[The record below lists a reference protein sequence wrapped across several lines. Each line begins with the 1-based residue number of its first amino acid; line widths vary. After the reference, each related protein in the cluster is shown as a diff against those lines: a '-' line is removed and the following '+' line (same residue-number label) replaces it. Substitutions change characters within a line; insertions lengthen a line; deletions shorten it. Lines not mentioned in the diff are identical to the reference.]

1 MPGTTRLF
9 GEPVPRSASAAPA
22 ADPPAAR
29 WPRPLLAVAV
39 VTALTAL
46 VVTVLALVDHT
57 QVTGV
62 DRWLK
67 PWKFSVSIAVY
78 VLTLSWM
85 SRLVHRHRRTVL
97 ALAGIGAVAMVL
109 ELAVIVGQAARG
121 RASHFN
127 NQTPLDSALFGIM
140 GMTIVLVWA
149 VTFVLALVVLRERI
163 AGPGLATGLHW
174 GLAVLLV
181 GMLEAALMV
190 EPLNR
195 WAEARAGGPP
205 SVADGSHT
213 IGALDGGPGLP
224 VLGWSTVAGDLRIGH
239 FIGLH
244 ALQLLPLLGWL
255 LDRSAR
261 WTDRQRRRL
270 VRIVGVGYLGVV
282 VLLTW
287 QALRGESLVHPGT
300 LTLLFLAGLALAVGA
315 AAAAVLRR
323 SAPPP
328 ARGPAVVPEPRAA
341 AEPSPD
347 GAGPAHIPGAAV
359 RRRYSAW
366 TKS

>member
-1 MPGTTRLF
+1 
-9 GEPVPRSASAAPA
+9 
-22 ADPPAAR
+22 
-29 WPRPLLAVAV
+29 
-39 VTALTAL
+39 
-46 VVTVLALVDHT
+46 
-57 QVTGV
+57 
-62 DRWLK
+62 
-67 PWKFSVSIAVY
+67 
-78 VLTLSWM
+78 
-85 SRLVHRHRRTVL
+85 
-97 ALAGIGAVAMVL
+97 
-109 ELAVIVGQAARG
+109 
-121 RASHFN
+121 
-127 NQTPLDSALFGIM
+127 
-140 GMTIVLVWA
+140 
-149 VTFVLALVVLRERI
+149 
-163 AGPGLATGLHW
+163 
-174 GLAVLLV
+174 
-181 GMLEAALMV
+181 
-190 EPLNR
+190 
-195 WAEARAGGPP
+195 
-205 SVADGSHT
+205 VADGSHT

-239 FIGLH
+239 FTGLH

>member
-1 MPGTTRLF
+1 MSGTSRLF
-9 GEPVPRSASAAPA
+9 GEPVPAGPPPAAAPA
-22 ADPPAAR
+22 RPPAAR
-29 WPRPLLAVAV
+29 WPRPLLAVAALA
-39 VTALTAL
+39 ALTAL
-46 VVTVLALVDHT
+46 VVTVLAVVDHT

-109 ELAVIVGQAARG
+109 ELTVIVAQAARG

-127 NQTPLDSALFGIM
+127 NQTPLDSSLFGIM
-140 GMTIVLVWA
+140 GMMITLVWV

-174 GLAVLLV
+174 GLAVMLV
-181 GMLEAALMV
+181 GMLEAAFMV

-213 IGALDGGPGLP
+213 IGALDGGAGLP
-224 VLGWSTVAGDLRIGH
+224 VLGWSTLAGDLRIGH
-239 FIGLH
+239 FVGLH

-261 WTDRQRRRL
+261 WTDHQRRQVIRT
-270 VRIVGVGYLGVV
+270 VGVGYLGVV
-282 VLLTW
+282 VLLSW
-287 QALRGESLVHPGT
+287 QALRGESLVHPGA
-300 LTLLFLAGLALAVGA
+300 LTLVVLAGLVVAVGTA
-315 AAAAVLRR
+315 GAVALKLPAPAHVPAGLPRPR
-323 SAPPP
+323 AEIGADLPRQPSAPPE
-328 ARGPAVVPEPRAA
+328 RTTG
-341 AEPSPD
+341 
-347 GAGPAHIPGAAV
+347 G
-359 RRRYSAW
+359 
-366 TKS
+366 

>member
-1 MPGTTRLF
+1 
-9 GEPVPRSASAAPA
+9 VAA
-22 ADPPAAR
+22 
-29 WPRPLLAVAV
+29 L
-39 VTALTAL
+39 TALTAL

-85 SRLVHRHRRTVL
+85 SRLVHRYRRSVL
-97 ALAGIGAVAMVL
+97 TLAGIGAFAMVL

-127 NQTPLDSALFGIM
+127 NQTPLDSTLFGIM

-149 VTFVLALVVLRERI
+149 VTFVLALLVLRERI
-163 AGPGLATGLHW
+163 AGPGLAAGLHW
-174 GLAVLLV
+174 GLAVMLV
-181 GMLEAALMV
+181 GMLEAAFMV

-270 VRIVGVGYLGVV
+270 IRTVGVGYLGVV

-287 QALRGESLVHPGT
+287 QALRGESLAHPGA
-300 LTLLFLAGLALAVGA
+300 LTLVVLAGLVVVVGTTGAVALKSAAPLPVPAGLPRPRTEMGA
-315 AAAAVLRR
+315 DLPRHDP
-323 SAPPP
+323 APS
-328 ARGPAVVPEPRAA
+328 EPTT
-341 AEPSPD
+341 D
-347 GAGPAHIPGAAV
+347 G
-359 RRRYSAW
+359 
-366 TKS
+366 